1 MSPLGMLTMTQIL
14 KFDDPRRN
22 GQSRLRSQRSAARP
36 AGLVPALSRTSE
48 KRWDEET
55 MHEFWPEVSCRL
67 GSEQLPNPEN
77 AQGRVLT
84 ELFAILAAAGAAV
97 LAVTLFVPNPPF
109 S

>member
-14 KFDDPRRN
+14 KFDVPHRN
-22 GQSRLRSQRSAARP
+22 GQSRLRSQRSAQRTETF
-36 AGLVPALSRTSE
+36 VPAVSRTRE
-48 KRWDEET
+48 KQRDAEA

-77 AQGRVLT
+77 SQGRVLT

-97 LAVTLFVPNPPF
+97 LAVNLFVPNPPF